1 MDFSRRNMT
10 DEVDQLLLNARLRD
24 EIEPYQ
30 DESIECMNLDRLPTE
45 VENQFLASMLAWE
58 RAPMTPIAEWF
69 NPQLQLPH
77 PDRLSDTDL
86 HDLLWDTIHKLYA
99 ARIVLDFT
107 DHLSD
112 RELYTLI
119 LRDILPSPEKRLNL
133 PDHFLHWDCAG
144 DEETYLRFYASEEE
158 RSSWNTSDEDD
169 PLPPAERPRH
179 RRDMPGRPL

>member
-1 MDFSRRNMT
+1 MSND
-10 DEVDQLLLNARLRD
+10 VDQLLLNARLRD

-30 DESIECMNLDRLPTE
+30 DESIECMNLERLPTE

-58 RAPMTPIAEWF
+58 RAAMTPISEWF
-69 NPQLQLPH
+69 EPHLQMPH
-77 PDRLSDTDL
+77 PDRLADAAL
-86 HDLLWDTIHKLYA
+86 HDLLWDAIHKLYDK
-99 ARIVLDFT
+99 RIVLDFT

-119 LRDILPSPEKRLNL
+119 LRDILPSPEKKLNL

-144 DEETYLRFYASEEE
+144 DEETWLRFYASEAE
-158 RSSWNTSDEDD
+158 RGTWAGEDWEGS
-169 PLPPAERPRH
+169 LPPRDTPRH

>member
-1 MDFSRRNMT
+1 MT

-30 DESIECMNLDRLPTE
+30 DEAIDLMNLERMPTE

-69 NPQLQLPH
+69 QPELQLPH
-77 PDRLSDTDL
+77 PDTLEDEAL
-86 HDLLWDTIHKLYA
+86 HDRLWDTIHKLYDK
-99 ARIVLDFT
+99 RIVLDFT

-158 RSSWNTSDEDD
+158 RLSWSTDDEA
-169 PLPPAERPRH
+169 LPPHDTPRH